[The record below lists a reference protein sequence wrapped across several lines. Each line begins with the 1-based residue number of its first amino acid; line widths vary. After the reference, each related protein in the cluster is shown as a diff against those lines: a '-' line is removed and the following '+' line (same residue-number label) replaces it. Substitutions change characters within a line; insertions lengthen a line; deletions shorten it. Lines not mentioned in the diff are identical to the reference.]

1 MGKRESITGEAM
13 IPIRLCDQGESRAQ
27 KGEGEGGYRPKCIC
41 DGEMRGYLVMTFI
54 YAMT

>member
-13 IPIRLCDQGESRAQ
+13 IPMRLCDQGESRAQ
-27 KGEGEGGYRPKCIC
+27 KGDREGGYRPKCIC

-54 YAMT
+54 